1 MAIRNYEEKPQPAR
15 SRGAGSSDKKLV
27 DLIKGWKSDSQGL
40 VGTWENNQNKWH
52 KLRMRVK
59 KTKTFPFPGCSN
71 IRIPTLD
78 IKIRKIKA
86 NLYNAIFGI
95 RPVVQVIPT
104 PQGKWETA
112 SKIEKFLDH
121 LIMNVMRINNKAIIL
136 IDQALEKGFYLA
148 KPYWRTEI
156 TTRIEKMSLDDITI
170 DEAMWLF
177 SSVRTPE
184 EIAQKLAERFD
195 VDHHPLVGNDNRT
208 ALLDAAEE
216 TMSGKADISITVQD
230 VIYNFPDI
238 ALASPERVYVPTTTG
253 FDPQG
258 AGYIVHEFY
267 EPLTM
272 VRQNVHNKG
281 WDKKALKKLEKE
293 KSSDI
298 KDKTTDMTKDQREG
312 IERIQKTSEL
322 VRLYEAY
329 CWYDINGDGVKE
341 KCVITMAPD
350 FDVVFRKI
358 TVPFYSG
365 KFPFIKFFY
374 ELTDDRWFSH
384 RGLPELLEDIV
395 KEIDIQHMQKIDS
408 QTMRN
413 APMFLYRAGQVNPN
427 VIQFTFGQ
435 GIGVPGMQPLDDMIK
450 PFSATNTNA
459 EFSYEREQQML
470 ETKIEEMT
478 GTVDFTLQSMINKRE
493 PRTASEVNLQQ
504 QTANLVFSL
513 DATLVRTAFEDLFN
527 WCWELWCQYGDD
539 EYEFRYFGKGT
550 GGEGENIK
558 LTKEEAQGK
567 YKITVRGNDQNTNPQ
582 VRVQKAQTILQ
593 GMNNPVA
600 MQTGIINP
608 VNLYNGYKRF
618 YQELDVPNWEELIT
632 DPKEA
637 MQQMAQQQKAAA
649 EQKNL
654 DNIKTKFSDLA
665 PGEQAQVLIKMGF
678 KPDVVGRLLGKEQDL
693 AKEAGSGR
701 VQGGANK

>member
-298 KDKTTDMTKDQREG
+298 EDKTTDMTKDQREG

-341 KCVITMAPD
+341 KCVVTMAPD

-701 VQGGANK
+701 VQGATNK

>member
-1 MAIRNYEEKPQPAR
+1 
-15 SRGAGSSDKKLV
+15 
-27 DLIKGWKSDSQGL
+27 
-40 VGTWENNQNKWH
+40 
-52 KLRMRVK
+52 MRIK

-86 NLYNAIFGI
+86 NLYNAVFGI
-95 RPVVQVIPT
+95 RPIVQVIPT
-104 PQGKWETA
+104 PQGSWENA

-121 LIMNVMRINNKAIIL
+121 LIMNVMRITNKAVIL

-156 TTRIEKMSLDDITI
+156 TTRIEEMSLDDVTLE
-170 DEAMWLF
+170 EAMWLF
-177 SSVRTPE
+177 ASARTPE
-184 EIAQKLAERFD
+184 EIAQALAERFD
-195 VDHHPLVGNDNRT
+195 VDRHPLVGNENRA
-208 ALLDAAEE
+208 ALLEAAEE
-216 TMSGKADISITVQD
+216 VMSGKGEISFAVQD

-238 ALASPERVYVPTTTG
+238 ALASPERIYVPTTTG

-258 AGYIVHEFY
+258 AGYVIHEFF
-267 EPLTM
+267 ESLTM
-272 VRQNVHNKG
+272 VKQNVAHKG
-281 WDKKALKKLEKE
+281 WDKKALKKLEKDK
-293 KSSDI
+293 KSDL
-298 KDKTTDMTKDQREG
+298 KDKVTDATKDKREG
-312 IERIQKTSEL
+312 IERLKKTSEL
-322 VRLYEAY
+322 VRLWECY

-341 KCVITMAPD
+341 KCVVTMAPD

-358 TVPFYSG
+358 TLPFYSG
-365 KFPFIKFFY
+365 KYPFVKFFY

-413 APMFLYRAGQVNPN
+413 APMFLYRAGIVNPN
-427 VIQFTFGQ
+427 VIQFSFGQ
-435 GIGVPGMQPLDDMIK
+435 GIAAPGMQPLDDLIK
-450 PFSATNTNA
+450 PFSLTNTNA

-504 QTANLVFSL
+504 QNANLVFSL
-513 DATLVRTAFEDLFN
+513 DSTLMRTAFEDLFN

-539 EYEFRYFGKGT
+539 EYEFKYFGRGS
-550 GGEGENIK
+550 GGQGEDIK

-582 VRVQKAQTILQ
+582 LRVQKAQTILQ

-608 VNLYNGYKRF
+608 INLYNGYKRF

-649 EQKNL
+649 DQKNL

-693 AKEAGSGR
+693 MKEAGKDGG
-701 VQGGANK
+701 VQKPTNK